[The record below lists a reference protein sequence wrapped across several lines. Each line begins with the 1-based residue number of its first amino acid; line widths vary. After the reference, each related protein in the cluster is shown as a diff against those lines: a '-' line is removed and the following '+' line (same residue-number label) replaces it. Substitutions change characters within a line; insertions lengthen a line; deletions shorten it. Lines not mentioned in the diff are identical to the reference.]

1 MSAVAIQRIACRSV
15 VALIEGQELG
25 VRAVQPRRHVNF
37 TIADGEM
44 NQCAVGKAEQ
54 RLGGFAFGM
63 GIAIEASPNLD
74 VVRLP
79 EPSEA

>member
-1 MSAVAIQRIACRSV
+1 MYSRRDENARN
-15 VALIEGQELG
+15 G
-25 VRAVQPRRHVNF
+25 VRAVQPSGHVNF

-63 GIAIEASPNLD
+63 GIAIEASPTSSTWYDCRSL
-74 VVRLP
+74 RRHK
-79 EPSEA
+79 